1 MSELDPKTLFVRGI
15 PFSVT
20 DEEFSNWFSQI
31 APIRHAIVVKDEE
44 QKSKGFGFVN
54 FADDNDCKLAMEKSR
69 KLKLKDQILRVDLAK
84 KRDRKN
90 KNETPKVIP
99 KQETPATNDGEG
111 DEKIFK
117 GKPKL
122 IVRNLPWSIRDGNQ
136 LMKHF
141 QRFGTVESAYIPR
154 GKNGKMSGF
163 GFVVMKK
170 MASCKNAIENSKD
183 MLIDKRKVAVDFA
196 VDKTEWNNYEQKQLD
211 LIGKDS
217 NDDKKRNREEM
228 EEDEVDKSINK
239 GDFVKVKDNQEFTK
253 AHDADEEKLNFAP
266 IKLDRKPKNRMDNFS
281 IFVRNIP
288 YDATQE
294 SLEEH
299 FSKFG
304 SVKYA
309 LPVIDK
315 ETGMPKGTAFV
326 SFVHQEAYDQCLK
339 NAPEANTTSLL
350 ISDDVKPEY
359 VYEGRVLSITATLD
373 RESANKASEKSA
385 LKRQEFLGKTPGEKD
400 RRNLF
405 LLNEGRITEKS
416 KLAAVLTPQD
426 LEIREKSYNL
436 RVEQLKANPSLHL
449 SMTRLAIRNIPRS
462 MTEKALKQLGRKAVI
477 EFAKEVK
484 DEKRHSLSKEEYERS
499 TKYQY
504 RGLAPEE
511 IEQVKALEAKK
522 TKKTGLV
529 KQAKII
535 MEVKGTTVGRSRGY
549 GFLEYKDHK
558 SALMGLRWLNAHE
571 VTKGEIL
578 DSLTPDEARNVTLDK
593 FEGRRLVVEYAIEN
607 ANVVKKRQEGVERA
621 RESIYKRQKLEET
634 KKQEEE
640 EAKLNEKNTI
650 SEETK
655 QIIAQK
661 RRQRKNKK

>member
-1 MSELDPKTLFVRGI
+1 MSDLDPKTLFVRGI
-15 PFSVT
+15 PFSVSE
-20 DEEFSNWFSQI
+20 EEFSNWFSQI
-31 APIRHAIVVKDEE
+31 APIRHAIIVKDDE
-44 QKSKGFGFVN
+44 QNSRGFGFVN
-54 FADDNDCKLAMEKSR
+54 FIEDEDCKMAMDKAR

-90 KNETPKVIP
+90 KDALNKTAPVATVKEEDKIGNE
-99 KQETPATNDGEG
+99 DG
-111 DEKIFK
+111 KIFK

-122 IVRNLPWSIRDGNQ
+122 IVRNLPWSIRDGKQ
-136 LMKHF
+136 LMKLF

-154 GKNGKMSGF
+154 GKSGKMSGF
-163 GFVVMKK
+163 GFVVMKR
-170 MASCKNAIENSKD
+170 MSSCKNAIENSSDLK
-183 MLIDKRKVAVDFA
+183 IDGRNVAVDFA
-196 VDKTEWNNYEQKQLD
+196 VDKTEWNSYEQKQ
-211 LIGKDS
+211 IDS
-217 NDDKKRNREEM
+217 TKKEESIEKKRKIEDVENADEKDVKEE
-228 EEDEVDKSINK
+228 EV
-239 GDFVKVKDNQEFTK
+239 
-253 AHDADEEKLNFAP
+253 DEEKLNFAE
-266 IKLDRKPKNRMDNFS
+266 INRERKPKNRMENFS
-281 IFVRNIP
+281 IFVRNVP

-309 LPVIDK
+309 LPVVDK

-326 SFVHQEAYDQCLK
+326 SFIHKEAYDQCLK

-373 RESANKASEKSA
+373 RESASKASEKSA

-426 LEIREKSYNL
+426 LEIRDKSYNL
-436 RVEQLKANPSLHL
+436 RVEQLKTNPSLHL

-462 MTEKALKQLGRKAVI
+462 MIEKSLKQLARKAVV

-484 DEKRHSLSKEEYERS
+484 DQKRHPLSKEEFDRS

-504 RGLAPEE
+504 RGLTPEE
-511 IEQVKALEAKK
+511 IEDVKAREAKK

-529 KQAKII
+529 KQSKII
-535 MEVKGTTVGRSRGY
+535 MEVKGTTIGRSRGY

-571 VTKGEIL
+571 VTKEEIL
-578 DSLTPDEARNVTLDK
+578 ESLTEDEAKNVTLDK
-593 FEGRRLVVEYAIEN
+593 FEGRRLVVEFAIEN

-621 RESIYKRQKLEET
+621 KESIHKRQRVEEA
-634 KKQEEE
+634 KKQEE
-640 EAKLNEKNTI
+640 AKLQEEHDKKHNKSGL

-655 QIIAQK
+655 RIISQK
-661 RRQRKNKK
+661 RRSRKGKK